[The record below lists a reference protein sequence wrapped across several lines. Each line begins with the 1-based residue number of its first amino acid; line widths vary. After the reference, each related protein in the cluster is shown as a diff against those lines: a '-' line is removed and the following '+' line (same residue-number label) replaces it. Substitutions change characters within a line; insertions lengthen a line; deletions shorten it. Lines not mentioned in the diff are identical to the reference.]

1 MGSHFTHWKLTNLRD
16 PIPGKTCP
24 LITPATS
31 PNLPVSSWVPH
42 EPVGNWWPVDPNA
55 LLGYPLVIKH
65 GNFLNTTHLW
75 ISSPFQPPEKI
86 LQITKSY
93 EANVGSNTQR
103 LQIHACVL
111 VYHTHIE
118 YIYIECRNQFKR
130 TYKDKHFHNRCIIN
144 DNDVF
149 HIFYNIMIEHFH
161 HFSGS
166 ISPLRFCTAKIFG
179 CQVPRNDSSK
189 DGMTGHNGTWI
200 IPIGFKGKST
210 GNHGFYHQI

>member
-1 MGSHFTHWKLTNLRD
+1 MWVRNTQ
-16 PIPGKTCP
+16 
-24 LITPATS
+24 TS
-31 PNLPVSSWVPH
+31 PN
-42 EPVGNWWPVDPNA
+42 
-55 LLGYPLVIKH
+55 
-65 GNFLNTTHLW
+65 TCMC
-75 ISSPFQPPEKI
+75 ISIS
-86 LQITKSY
+86 
-93 EANVGSNTQR
+93 
-103 LQIHACVL
+103 
-111 VYHTHIE
+111 HTHRI
-118 YIYIECRNQFKR
+118 YIYSVENQFKR

-210 GNHGFYHQI
+210 GKPWVFTIKYRAFRLKISHHPIL